1 MENDALYPTN
11 WEAFYNE
18 LSDSLKIT
26 DCSYFDT
33 DSVHNQYVI
42 MNLTLL
48 SKRASVFLNQIL
60 SRSISGLVNVS
71 KHHLEWAIEE
81 VNAYV
86 VFLNFGYWWY
96 LPHLANGFEAVPG
109 ALRD

>member
-1 MENDALYPTN
+1 MYPTN

-48 SKRASVFLNQIL
+48 PKRASVFLNQIL

-81 VNAYV
+81 VNADV
-86 VFLNFGYWWY
+86 VFLVGGTY
-96 LPHLANGFEAVPG
+96 LILPMVLKQCHQAITHMLT
-109 ALRD
+109 